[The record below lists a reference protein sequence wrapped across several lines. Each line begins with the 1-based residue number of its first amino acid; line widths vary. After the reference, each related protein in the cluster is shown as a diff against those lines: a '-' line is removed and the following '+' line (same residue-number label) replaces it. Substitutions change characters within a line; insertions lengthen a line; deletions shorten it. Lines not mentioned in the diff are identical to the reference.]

1 MRANDFEASK
11 HQRQVVNRFNNF
23 VQEGDDN
30 FDKDIAA
37 RQKES
42 QAAEKGGAGKTKSEA
57 ESEIAAAEAPS
68 STTETAEATPSTNKK
83 QKPRKAPKNV
93 ATDLRT
99 RIRSSE
105 YLRSPDITSW
115 KHRLRVCYLAPS
127 INCGGF

>member
-11 HQRQVVNRFNNF
+11 HQRQIVNRFNNF

-42 QAAEKGGAGKTKSEA
+42 QAPEKGGSEKTT
-57 ESEIAAAEAPS
+57 AEAGSDQPTAIEDS
-68 STTETAEATPSTNKK
+68 VTTTTETVATTLSTGKK

-105 YLRSPDITSW
+105 YIHSPDITSW
-115 KHRLRVCYLAPS
+115 KHRLRVCSHDA
-127 INCGGF
+127 IN

>member
-11 HQRQVVNRFNNF
+11 HQRQIVNRFNNF
-23 VQEGDDN
+23 IQEGDEN

-42 QAAEKGGAGKTKSEA
+42 QAAVKG
-57 ESEIAAAEAPS
+57 ESA
-68 STTETAEATPSTNKK
+68 TTTAEAGSNQSTTSEDSVTTITAAAAAAAPSTSKK

-105 YLRSPDITSW
+105 YLHSPDITSW
-115 KHRLRVCYLAPS
+115 KHRLRVCT
-127 INCGGF
+127 

>member
-42 QAAEKGGAGKTKSEA
+42 QAAEKGGAGKTKPEAGSEP
-57 ESEIAAAEAPS
+57 AATEASS
-68 STTETAEATPSTNKK
+68 STTETAATPSTSKK

-105 YLRSPDITSW
+105 YLLSPDITSW
-115 KHRLRVCYLAPS
+115 KHRLRVCYFTLS
-127 INCGGF
+127 INCKGGF